1 VAAGEED
8 VVLGFLARF
17 ASMSEA
23 ERDAAIDALTPE
35 ERDALIALAQAR
47 AAAAEDDLVRVLSA
61 GSDGLDRLR
70 EVREPSDLLTVINL
84 AVRER
89 PELVVEALFA
99 ALVIYRGWDSAE
111 PEPIAELRERWHMHL
126 HRQPQDP
133 TAPEQQ
139 VAPEPTGDEQ

>member
-1 VAAGEED
+1 MGAGEED

-17 ASMSEA
+17 ASMSEE
-23 ERDAAIDALTPE
+23 ERDAAVDALTSE

-47 AAAAEDDLVRVLSA
+47 AAAAEEDLVRVLSA

-70 EVREPSDLLTVINL
+70 EVGEPSDLLTVINL

-99 ALVIYRGWDSAE
+99 SLVIYRGWDSAE
-111 PEPIAELRERWHMHL
+111 PEAVAELRERWHMHI
-126 HRQPQDP
+126 HQQPQEELRP
-133 TAPEQQ
+133 PES
-139 VAPEPTGDEQ
+139 A